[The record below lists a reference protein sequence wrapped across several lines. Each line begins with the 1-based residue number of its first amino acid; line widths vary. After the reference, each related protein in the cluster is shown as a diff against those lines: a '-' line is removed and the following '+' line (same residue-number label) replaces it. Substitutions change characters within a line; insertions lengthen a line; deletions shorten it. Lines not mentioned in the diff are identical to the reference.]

1 MPVIRTYSCAVC
13 GDVFDFTCESNDPDP
28 ACKGCSVVMEW
39 QPKSFAIKGN
49 ISKAADITQ
58 KIMEQD
64 YGYSNFKDNTR
75 EGETVVMAPP
85 TPTTSSNDAL
95 MQQVSEFAQST
106 RQPLSPVQAN
116 MAKDFWGAG
125 AAAMPQIPVGDALA
139 FAKQQTA
146 LATREGVNPMNLLHR
161 AGREGKLPMKINVI
175 ARAKM

>member
-1 MPVIRTYSCAVC
+1 MIIRTYQCLDCDQPFEV
-13 GDVFDFTCESNDPDP
+13 TCESSSPDPDCP
-28 ACKGCSVVMEW
+28 MCSKVLQWVPGM
-39 QPKSFAIKGN
+39 FAIKGS
-49 ISKAADITQ
+49 ISRAADITQ

-106 RQPLSPVQAN
+106 RQQLTPQQAH